1 MINAVSKNHGI
12 DLNKI
17 IHMKTN
23 LFFICVT
30 LSPMIS
36 FSQISLPDKITALNK
51 EMEKAFNN
59 NDMQKVATFY
69 LDSAVILGGGMNLTG
84 RTNIDNY
91 WLSLK
96 DKAAS
101 WKLEIDKIEDYDNIV
116 IQRGRSYL
124 SSGSGIQSNVRFILI
139 WKKTGGSYKIL
150 YDSFTRL

>member
-1 MINAVSKNHGI
+1 M
-12 DLNKI
+12 KI
-17 IHMKTN
+17 ILSI
-23 LFFICVT
+23 LFG
-30 LSPMIS
+30 LSS
-36 FSQISLPDKITALNK
+36 TFGFSQSTAADKITVLNRQ
-51 EMEKAFNN
+51 MEKDFNGN
-59 NDMQKVATFY
+59 EMLKVAAYY

-124 SSGSGIQSNVRFILI
+124 SSGPGMQSNVRFLLI
-139 WKKTGGSYKIL
+139 WKKKGDSYKVL

>member
-1 MINAVSKNHGI
+1 
-12 DLNKI
+12 
-17 IHMKTN
+17 MKTF
-23 LFFICVT
+23 LFLIAMA
-30 LSPMIS
+30 LSTMIG
-36 FSQISLPDKITALNK
+36 FSQSDVTSKVTVLNK

-59 NDMQKVATFY
+59 NDMIKVASFY

-101 WKLEIDKIEDYDNIV
+101 WRLEIDKIEDYDNIV

-124 SSGSGIQSNVRFILI
+124 SSGSNGAGMQSNVRFILI
-139 WKKTGGSYKIL
+139 WKKTGESYKVL